1 MFENF
6 SFIFLLFKRKAWF
19 QWSGNTFLHDI
30 NYFLFVEGFH
40 GLRYGLLWHIC
51 YRGTWREA
59 FCCWWW
65 SVLYTSIRFCWL
77 MVLLSSLISLLTF
90 CGCSVKYQERCIR
103 VFKLW
108 ICLFL
113 PSVLL
118 ILVSKNNRAMFG
130 WYTFRCVYTRWCHL
144 DIKTDPF
151 VLCNIPQYLN
161 TSCINTCLWSLLKS
175 DVNLSTPALLSLIFA
190 WYVFF
195 LFLSASFYHY
205 IWCEFPEDRM

>member
-1 MFENF
+1 MVYFCFHSFQCLLFNF
-6 SFIFLLFKRKAWF
+6 FKFLPWPIDYLEECCLLSKCLKIFLLFFCYLKEKLDS
-19 QWSGNTFLHDI
+19 SGQGTHFCMISIIFNL
-30 NYFLFVEGFH
+30 LRVFH

-90 CGCSVKYQERCIR
+90 YGCSVKYQERCIQ
-103 VFKLW
+103 VSKLW

-118 ILVSKNNRAMFG
+118 TLVSKNNRGMFG
-130 WYTFRCVYTRWCHL
+130 WYTFRITMSSWHQ
-144 DIKTDPF
+144 D
-151 VLCNIPQYLN
+151 
-161 TSCINTCLWSLLKS
+161 WS
-175 DVNLSTPALLSLIFA
+175 ICF
-190 WYVFF
+190 
-195 LFLSASFYHY
+195 
-205 IWCEFPEDRM
+205 M